1 MMNGVIVVNKSKGIT
16 SRDVVNKLVKVF
28 GTKSIGHIGTLDPMA
43 TGVLVCLIGKY
54 TKLGSIMV
62 NHDKEYIATFKLNVL
77 SDTLD
82 SEGKVLKTD
91 NKIISLEDMQGAIEH
106 FNGLTYM
113 QEVPIYSAVKVNGK
127 KLYDYARSNEDVIL
141 PKKEVTIYKL
151 ELVSFEDE
159 VKIKCK
165 VSKGTYIRALI
176 RDICAYLGTYGI
188 MTDLVRTKLGD
199 YDIGDAYSLDDI
211 SNGKYKLYSLEDI
224 FDLDVRYINDDNHKQ
239 IYNGN
244 IVKDKNSN
252 YILYK
257 EGDKAVAF
265 YTRINEEELKPLIMF
280 QFFCAKI

>member
-1 MMNGVIVVNKSKGIT
+1 MNGVIVVNKPKGIT

-54 TKLGSIMV
+54 TKLGCIMV
-62 NHDKEYIATFKLNVL
+62 NHNKEYIATFKLNVL
-77 SDTLD
+77 TDTLD
-82 SEGKVLKTD
+82 IEGKVLKTD
-91 NKIISLEDMQGAIEH
+91 NKIIGLEDMQGAIEH

-176 RDICAYLGTYGI
+176 RDICAYLGTYGV

-199 YDIGDAYSLDDI
+199 YDISDAYSLDEI
-211 SNGKYKLYSLEDI
+211 SDGTYKLYSLEDI
-224 FDLDVRYINDDNHKQ
+224 FDLDVRYINDDNHKR

-257 EGDKAVAF
+257 DGDKEIAF
-265 YTRINEEELKPLIMF
+265 YTRFNEEELKPLIMF
-280 QFFCAKI
+280 

>member
-1 MMNGVIVVNKSKGIT
+1 MNGVIVVNKPKGIT

-77 SDTLD
+77 TDTLD
-82 SEGKVLKTD
+82 IEGKVLKTD
-91 NKIISLEDMQGAIEH
+91 DKKISLEDMNGAIEH

-151 ELVSFEDE
+151 ELVSFGDE

-176 RDICAYLGTYGI
+176 RDICAYLGTYGV

-199 YDIGDAYSLDDI
+199 YDISDAYSLDEI
-211 SNGKYKLYSLEDI
+211 SDGTYKLYSLEDI

-280 QFFCAKI
+280 

>member
-1 MMNGVIVVNKSKGIT
+1 MNGVIVVNKPKGIT

-28 GTKSIGHIGTLDPMA
+28 GTKSSGHIGTLDPMA

-77 SDTLD
+77 TDTLD
-82 SEGKVLKTD
+82 IEGKVLDTADK
-91 NKIISLEDMQGAIEH
+91 KISLEDMQGAIEH

-176 RDICAYLGTYGI
+176 RDICAYLGTYGV

-199 YDIGDAYSLDDI
+199 YDISDAYSLDDI

-257 EGDKAVAF
+257 DGDKAVAF

-280 QFFCAKI
+280 

>member
-1 MMNGVIVVNKSKGIT
+1 MNGVIVVNKPKGIT

-77 SDTLD
+77 TDTLD
-82 SEGKVLKTD
+82 IEGKVLDTADK
-91 NKIISLEDMQGAIEH
+91 KISLEDMQGAIEH

-151 ELVSFEDE
+151 ELVSFGDE

-176 RDICAYLGTYGI
+176 RDICAYLGTYGV

-199 YDIGDAYSLDDI
+199 YDISDAYSLDEI
-211 SNGKYKLYSLEDI
+211 SDGTYKLYSLEDI
-224 FDLDVRYINDDNHKQ
+224 FDLDVRYINDDNHKR

-257 EGDKAVAF
+257 DGDKEIAF
-265 YTRINEEELKPLIMF
+265 YTRFNEEELKPLIMF
-280 QFFCAKI
+280 

>member
-1 MMNGVIVVNKSKGIT
+1 MMNWVIVVNKPKGIT

-43 TGVLVCLIGKY
+43 TGVIVCLIGKY

-62 NHDKEYIATFKLNVL
+62 NHDKEYVAIFKLNVL
-77 SDTLD
+77 TDTLD
-82 SEGKVLKTD
+82 IEGKVLDTD
-91 NKIISLEDMQGAIEH
+91 DKKISLEDMQGAIEH

-176 RDICAYLGTYGI
+176 RDICAYLGTYGV

-199 YDIGDAYSLDDI
+199 YDISDAYSLDDI
-211 SNGKYKLYSLEDI
+211 SNGKYKLYSLEDM
-224 FDLDVRYINDDNHKQ
+224 FNLDVRYINNDNHKQ

-280 QFFCAKI
+280 

>member
-1 MMNGVIVVNKSKGIT
+1 MMNGVIVVNKPKGIT

-62 NHDKEYIATFKLNVL
+62 NHDKEYIATFKLDVL
-77 SDTLD
+77 TDTLD
-82 SEGKVLKTD
+82 IEGKVLKTD
-91 NKIISLEDMQGAIEH
+91 NKIISLEDMNGAIEH

-127 KLYDYARSNEDVIL
+127 KLYDYARSKEDVIL

-165 VSKGTYIRALI
+165 VSKGTYIRALV
-176 RDICAYLGTYGI
+176 RDICAYLGTYGV

-280 QFFCAKI
+280 

>member
-1 MMNGVIVVNKSKGIT
+1 MNGVIVVNKPKGIT

-62 NHDKEYIATFKLNVL
+62 NHDKEYIATFKLDVL
-77 SDTLD
+77 TDTLD
-82 SEGKVLKTD
+82 IEGKVLDTADK
-91 NKIISLEDMQGAIEH
+91 KISLEDMQGAIEH

-176 RDICAYLGTYGI
+176 RDICAYLGTYGV

-199 YDIGDAYSLDDI
+199 YDISDAYSLDEI
-211 SNGKYKLYSLEDI
+211 SDGTYKLYSLEDI

-280 QFFCAKI
+280 

>member
-62 NHDKEYIATFKLNVL
+62 NHNKEYIATFKLNVL

-127 KLYDYARSNEDVIL
+127 KLYDYARNNEDVIL

-176 RDICAYLGTYGI
+176 RDICAYLGTYGV

-211 SNGKYKLYSLEDI
+211 SNGKYKLYRLEDI

-257 EGDKAVAF
+257 DGDKEIAF
-265 YTRINEEELKPLIMF
+265 YTRFNEEELKPLIMF
-280 QFFCAKI
+280 

>member
-1 MMNGVIVVNKSKGIT
+1 MNGVIVVNKPKGIT

-43 TGVLVCLIGKY
+43 TGVLVCLVGKY

-62 NHDKEYIATFKLNVL
+62 NHDKEYVATFKLNVL

-82 SEGKVLKTD
+82 SEGKVIKTD
-91 NKIISLEDMQGAIEH
+91 NKIISLEDMNGAIEH

-199 YDIGDAYSLDDI
+199 YDKSDAYSLDDI

-224 FDLDVRYINDDNHKQ
+224 FNLDVRYINNDNHKQ

-257 EGDKAVAF
+257 DGDKAVAF

-280 QFFCAKI
+280 

>member
-1 MMNGVIVVNKSKGIT
+1 MMNGVIVVNKPKGIT

-62 NHDKEYIATFKLNVL
+62 NHDKEYIATFKLDVL
-77 SDTLD
+77 TDTLD
-82 SEGKVLKTD
+82 IEGKVLKTD
-91 NKIISLEDMQGAIEH
+91 NKIISLKDMQGAIEH

-127 KLYDYARSNEDVIL
+127 KLYDYARNNEDIIL

-176 RDICAYLGTYGI
+176 RDICAYLGTYGV

-199 YDIGDAYSLDDI
+199 YDIGDAYSLDEI
-211 SNGKYKLYSLEDI
+211 SDGKYKLYRLEDM
-224 FDLDVRYINDDNHKQ
+224 FNLDVRYINDDNHKQ

-280 QFFCAKI
+280 

>member
-1 MMNGVIVVNKSKGIT
+1 MNGVIVVNKPKGIT

-28 GTKSIGHIGTLDPMA
+28 GTKSIGHIGALDPMA

-54 TKLGSIMV
+54 TKLGCIMV
-62 NHDKEYIATFKLNVL
+62 NHNKEYIATFKLNVL
-77 SDTLD
+77 TDTLD
-82 SEGKVLKTD
+82 IEGKVLKTD
-91 NKIISLEDMQGAIEH
+91 NKIIGLEDMQGAIEH

-176 RDICAYLGTYGI
+176 RDICAYLGTYGV

-199 YDIGDAYSLDDI
+199 YDISDAYSLDDI
-211 SNGKYKLYSLEDI
+211 SNGKYKLYRLEDI

-257 EGDKAVAF
+257 EGDKEIAF
-265 YTRINEEELKPLIMF
+265 YTRFNEEELKPLIMF
-280 QFFCAKI
+280 

>member
-77 SDTLD
+77 TDTLD
-82 SEGKVLKTD
+82 IEGKVLKTD
-91 NKIISLEDMQGAIEH
+91 DKKISLEDMNGAIEH

-176 RDICAYLGTYGI
+176 RDICAYLGTYGV

-199 YDIGDAYSLDDI
+199 YDIIDAYSLDEI
-211 SNGKYKLYSLEDI
+211 SNGKYKLYRLEDI

-280 QFFCAKI
+280 

>member
-1 MMNGVIVVNKSKGIT
+1 MNGVIVVNKPKGIT

-77 SDTLD
+77 TDTLD
-82 SEGKVLKTD
+82 IEGKVLKTD
-91 NKIISLEDMQGAIEH
+91 DKKISLEDMNGAIEH

-176 RDICAYLGTYGI
+176 RDICAYLGTYGV

-199 YDIGDAYSLDDI
+199 YDISDAYSLDEI
-211 SNGKYKLYSLEDI
+211 SDGTYKLYSLEDI

-257 EGDKAVAF
+257 DGDKAVAF

-280 QFFCAKI
+280 

>member
-1 MMNGVIVVNKSKGIT
+1 
-16 SRDVVNKLVKVF
+16 
-28 GTKSIGHIGTLDPMA
+28 
-43 TGVLVCLIGKY
+43 
-54 TKLGSIMV
+54 MV
-62 NHDKEYIATFKLNVL
+62 
-77 SDTLD
+77 
-82 SEGKVLKTD
+82 
-91 NKIISLEDMQGAIEH
+91 
-106 FNGLTYM
+106 
-113 QEVPIYSAVKVNGK
+113 
-127 KLYDYARSNEDVIL
+127 
-141 PKKEVTIYKL
+141 KKEVTIYKL

-176 RDICAYLGTYGI
+176 RDICSYLGTYGI

-199 YDIGDAYSLDDI
+199 YDKSDAYSLDDI

-224 FDLDVRYINDDNHKQ
+224 FNLDVRYINNDNHKQ

-257 EGDKAVAF
+257 DGDKAVAF

-280 QFFCAKI
+280 

>member
-1 MMNGVIVVNKSKGIT
+1 MMNGVIVVNKPKGIT
-16 SRDVVNKLVKVF
+16 SRGVVNKLVKVF

-77 SDTLD
+77 TDTLD
-82 SEGKVLKTD
+82 IEGKVLDTADK
-91 NKIISLEDMQGAIEH
+91 KISLEDMQGAIEH

-127 KLYDYARSNEDVIL
+127 KLYDYARNNEDVIL

-176 RDICAYLGTYGI
+176 RDICAYLGTYGV
-188 MTDLVRTKLGD
+188 MADLVRTKLGD
-199 YDIGDAYSLDDI
+199 YDISDAYSLDEI
-211 SNGKYKLYSLEDI
+211 SDGTYKLYSLEDI

-280 QFFCAKI
+280 

>member
-1 MMNGVIVVNKSKGIT
+1 MMNGVIVVNKPKGIA
-16 SRDVVNKLVKVF
+16 SRGVVNKLVKVF

-82 SEGKVLKTD
+82 SEGKVLKTG

-176 RDICAYLGTYGI
+176 RDICAYLGTYGV

-199 YDIGDAYSLDDI
+199 YDISDAYSLDEI
-211 SNGKYKLYSLEDI
+211 SDGTYKLYSLEDI

-280 QFFCAKI
+280 

>member
-62 NHDKEYIATFKLNVL
+62 NHNKEYIATFKLNVL

-127 KLYDYARSNEDVIL
+127 KLYDYARNNEDVIL

-176 RDICAYLGTYGI
+176 RDICAYLGTYGV

-199 YDIGDAYSLDDI
+199 YDISDAYSLDDI

-265 YTRINEEELKPLIMF
+265 YIRINEEELKPLIMF
-280 QFFCAKI
+280 

>member
-1 MMNGVIVVNKSKGIT
+1 MNGVIVVNKPEGIT

-28 GTKSIGHIGTLDPMA
+28 STKSIGHIGTLDPMA
-43 TGVLVCLIGKY
+43 TGVLVCLVGKY
-54 TKLGSIMV
+54 TKLGRIMV
-62 NHDKEYIATFKLNVL
+62 DHDKEYIATFKLNIL
-77 SDTLD
+77 TDTLD
-82 SEGKVLKTD
+82 SEGKILKTD
-91 NKIISLEDMQGAIEH
+91 NKKISLEEMQTAIEH
-106 FNGLTYM
+106 FNGLTYT

-127 KLYDYARSNEDVIL
+127 KLYDYARNNEDVIL
-141 PKKEVTIYKL
+141 PKKEVSIYKL
-151 ELVSFEDE
+151 ELISFDDE

-188 MTDLVRTKLGD
+188 MTNLVRTKLGN
-199 YDIGDAYSLDDI
+199 YDKSEAYSLEDI
-211 SNGKYKLYSLEDI
+211 CNGKYKLYSLEDI
-224 FDLDVRYINDDNHKQ
+224 FNLDVRYINNDNHKQ

-257 EGDKAVAF
+257 DGDKAVAF

-280 QFFCAKI
+280 

>member
-1 MMNGVIVVNKSKGIT
+1 MNGVIVLNKPKGIT

-62 NHDKEYIATFKLNVL
+62 NHNKEYIATFKLNVL

-127 KLYDYARSNEDVIL
+127 KLYDYARNNEDVIL

-176 RDICAYLGTYGI
+176 RDICAYLGTYGV

-211 SNGKYKLYSLEDI
+211 SNGKYKLYRLEDI

-257 EGDKAVAF
+257 DGDKEIAF
-265 YTRINEEELKPLIMF
+265 YTRFNEEELKPLIMF
-280 QFFCAKI
+280 

>member
-1 MMNGVIVVNKSKGIT
+1 MNGVIVVNKPKGIT
-16 SRDVVNKLVKVF
+16 SRDVVNKLVKEF

-62 NHDKEYIATFKLNVL
+62 NHDKEYVATFKLNVL
-77 SDTLD
+77 TDTLD
-82 SEGKVLKTD
+82 SEGKILKTD
-91 NKIISLEDMQGAIEH
+91 NKKISLEEMQTAIEH
-106 FNGLTYM
+106 FNGLTYP

-127 KLYDYARSNEDVIL
+127 KLYNYARNNEDVIL
-141 PKKEVTIYKL
+141 PKKEVSIYKL
-151 ELVSFEDE
+151 ELISFDDE

-188 MTDLVRTKLGD
+188 MTDLVRTKLGN
-199 YDIGDAYSLDDI
+199 YDISDAYSLEDI
-211 SNGKYKLYSLEDI
+211 CNGKYKLYSLEDI

-257 EGDKAVAF
+257 DGDKAAAF

-280 QFFCAKI
+280 

>member
-1 MMNGVIVVNKSKGIT
+1 MNGVIVVNKPEGIT

-62 NHDKEYIATFKLNVL
+62 NHEKEYVATFKLNVL

-82 SEGKVLKTD
+82 SEGKVIKTD
-91 NKIISLEDMQGAIEH
+91 NKIISLEDMNGAIEH

-159 VKIKCK
+159 VKIKCN

-199 YDIGDAYSLDDI
+199 YDKSDAYSLDDI

-224 FDLDVRYINDDNHKQ
+224 FNLDVRYINNDNHKQ

-257 EGDKAVAF
+257 DGDKAVAF

-280 QFFCAKI
+280 

>member
-1 MMNGVIVVNKSKGIT
+1 MNGVIVVNKSKGIT

-77 SDTLD
+77 TDTLD
-82 SEGKVLKTD
+82 IEGKVLDTADK
-91 NKIISLEDMQGAIEH
+91 KISLEDMQGAIEH

-176 RDICAYLGTYGI
+176 RDICAYLGTYGV

-199 YDIGDAYSLDDI
+199 YDISDAYSLDEI
-211 SNGKYKLYSLEDI
+211 SDGTYKLYSLEDI
-224 FDLDVRYINDDNHKQ
+224 FDLDVRHINDDNHKQ

-280 QFFCAKI
+280 

>member
-1 MMNGVIVVNKSKGIT
+1 MNGVIVVNKSKGIT

-77 SDTLD
+77 TDTLD
-82 SEGKVLKTD
+82 IEGKVLKTD
-91 NKIISLEDMQGAIEH
+91 DKKISLEDMNGAIEH

-176 RDICAYLGTYGI
+176 RDICAYLGTYGV

-199 YDIGDAYSLDDI
+199 YDISDAYSLDDI
-211 SNGKYKLYSLEDI
+211 SDGTYKLYSLEDI

-280 QFFCAKI
+280 

>member
-1 MMNGVIVVNKSKGIT
+1 MMNGVIVVNKPKGIT

-43 TGVLVCLIGKY
+43 TGVLVCLVGKY

-62 NHDKEYIATFKLNVL
+62 NHDKEYVAIFKLNVL
-77 SDTLD
+77 TDTLD
-82 SEGKVLKTD
+82 IEGKVLDTD
-91 NKIISLEDMQGAIEH
+91 DKKISLEDMQGAIEH

-165 VSKGTYIRALI
+165 VCKGTYIRALI
-176 RDICAYLGTYGI
+176 RDICAYLGIYGV

-199 YDIGDAYSLDDI
+199 YDISDAYSLDDI
-211 SNGKYKLYSLEDI
+211 SNGKYKLYRLEDI

-244 IVKDKNSN
+244 IVKVKNSN

-280 QFFCAKI
+280 

>member
-1 MMNGVIVVNKSKGIT
+1 MDKLVVVNKPSDIT
-16 SRDVVNKLVKVF
+16 SRDVVNKLCKIF
-28 GTKSIGHIGTLDPMA
+28 NTKKIGHTGTLDPIA
-43 TGVLVCLIGKY
+43 SGVLVCVCGKY
-54 TKLGSIMV
+54 TKLV
-62 NHDKEYIATFKLNVL
+62 NDLTSLDKEYIATFKLNVL
-77 SDTLD
+77 TDTLD
-82 SEGKVLKTD
+82 IEGKELDTADK
-91 NKIISLEDMQGAIEH
+91 KISLEDMQGAIEH

-127 KLYDYARSNEDVIL
+127 KLYDYARNNEDIIL

-176 RDICAYLGTYGI
+176 RDICAYLGTYGV

-211 SNGKYKLYSLEDI
+211 SNGKYKLYRLEDM
-224 FDLDVRYINDDNHKQ
+224 FNLDVRYINDDNHKQ

-280 QFFCAKI
+280 

>member
-1 MMNGVIVVNKSKGIT
+1 MNGVIVVNKPKGIT

-77 SDTLD
+77 TDTLD

-91 NKIISLEDMQGAIEH
+91 DKKISLEDMNGAIEH

-176 RDICAYLGTYGI
+176 RDICAYLGTYGV

-199 YDIGDAYSLDDI
+199 YDISDAYSLDEI
-211 SNGKYKLYSLEDI
+211 SDGTYKLYSLEDI

-280 QFFCAKI
+280 

>member
-1 MMNGVIVVNKSKGIT
+1 MNGVIVVNKPKGIT

-62 NHDKEYIATFKLNVL
+62 NHDKEYVATFKLNVL

-82 SEGKVLKTD
+82 SEGKVIKTD
-91 NKIISLEDMQGAIEH
+91 NKTISLEDMNGAIEH
-106 FNGLTYM
+106 FNGITYM

-151 ELVSFEDE
+151 ELVSFEEE

-199 YDIGDAYSLDDI
+199 YDKSDAYSLDDI

-224 FDLDVRYINDDNHKQ
+224 FNLDVRYINNDNHKQ

-257 EGDKAVAF
+257 DGDKVVAF

-280 QFFCAKI
+280 

>member
-1 MMNGVIVVNKSKGIT
+1 MNGVIVVNKPKGIT
-16 SRDVVNKLVKVF
+16 SRDVVNKLVKEF
-28 GTKSIGHIGTLDPMA
+28 STKSIGHIGTLDPMA

-62 NHDKEYIATFKLNVL
+62 DHDKEYIATFKLNVL
-77 SDTLD
+77 TDTLD
-82 SEGKVLKTD
+82 SEGKILKTD
-91 NKIISLEDMQGAIEH
+91 NKKISLEEMQTAIEH
-106 FNGLTYM
+106 FNGLTYT

-127 KLYDYARSNEDVIL
+127 KLYDYARNNEDVIL
-141 PKKEVTIYKL
+141 PKKEVSIYKL
-151 ELVSFEDE
+151 ELISFDDE

-199 YDIGDAYSLDDI
+199 YDISDAYSLDDI
-211 SNGKYKLYSLEDI
+211 CNGKYKLYSLEDI
-224 FDLDVRYINDDNHKQ
+224 FDLDVRYINDGNHKQ

-244 IVKDKNSN
+244 IVKAKNSN

-257 EGDKAVAF
+257 AGAKEVAF
-265 YTRINEEELKPLIMF
+265 YIRINEEELKPLIMF
-280 QFFCAKI
+280 

>member
-1 MMNGVIVVNKSKGIT
+1 MNGVIVVNKPEGIT

-28 GTKSIGHIGTLDPMA
+28 STKSIGHIGTLDPMA
-43 TGVLVCLIGKY
+43 TGVLVCLVGKY

-62 NHDKEYIATFKLNVL
+62 DHDKEYIATFKLNIL
-77 SDTLD
+77 TDTLD
-82 SEGKVLKTD
+82 SEGKILKTD
-91 NKIISLEDMQGAIEH
+91 NKKISLEEMQTAIEH
-106 FNGLTYM
+106 FNGLTYT

-127 KLYDYARSNEDVIL
+127 KLYDYARNNEDVIL
-141 PKKEVTIYKL
+141 PKKEVSIYKL
-151 ELVSFEDE
+151 ELISFDDE

-165 VSKGTYIRALI
+165 VSKGSYIRALI

-188 MTDLVRTKLGD
+188 MTNLVRTKLGN
-199 YDIGDAYSLDDI
+199 YDKSEAYSLEDI
-211 SNGKYKLYSLEDI
+211 CNGKYKLYSLEDI
-224 FDLDVRYINDDNHKQ
+224 FNLDVRYINNDNHKQ

-257 EGDKAVAF
+257 DGDKAVAF

-280 QFFCAKI
+280 

>member
-1 MMNGVIVVNKSKGIT
+1 MNGVIVVNKPKGIT

-62 NHDKEYIATFKLNVL
+62 NHDKEYVATFKLNVL

-91 NKIISLEDMQGAIEH
+91 NKIISLEDMNGAIEH

-224 FDLDVRYINDDNHKQ
+224 FNLDVRYINNDNHKQ

-257 EGDKAVAF
+257 DGDKAVAF

-280 QFFCAKI
+280 

>member
-62 NHDKEYIATFKLNVL
+62 NHNKEYIATFKLNVL

-127 KLYDYARSNEDVIL
+127 KLYDYARNNEDVIL

-199 YDIGDAYSLDDI
+199 YDISDAYSLDEI
-211 SNGKYKLYSLEDI
+211 SDGTYKLYSLEDI

-280 QFFCAKI
+280 

>member
-1 MMNGVIVVNKSKGIT
+1 MNGVIVVNKPKGIT

-62 NHDKEYIATFKLNVL
+62 NHDKEYVATFKLNVL

-82 SEGKVLKTD
+82 SEGKVLKTN
-91 NKIISLEDMQGAIEH
+91 NKIISLEDMNGAIEH

-188 MTDLVRTKLGD
+188 MTDLVRTKLND

-224 FDLDVRYINDDNHKQ
+224 FNLDVRYINNDNHKQ

-257 EGDKAVAF
+257 DGDKAVAF

-280 QFFCAKI
+280 

>member
-1 MMNGVIVVNKSKGIT
+1 MMNGVIVVNKPKGIT

-43 TGVLVCLIGKY
+43 TGVLVCLVGKY

-62 NHDKEYIATFKLNVL
+62 NHDKEYVAIFKLNVL
-77 SDTLD
+77 TDTLD
-82 SEGKVLKTD
+82 IEGKVLDTD
-91 NKIISLEDMQGAIEH
+91 DKKISLEDMQGAIEH

-176 RDICAYLGTYGI
+176 RDICAYLGTYGV

-199 YDIGDAYSLDDI
+199 YDISDAYSLDDI

-224 FDLDVRYINDDNHKQ
+224 FDLDVRYINNDNHKQ

-280 QFFCAKI
+280 

>member
-1 MMNGVIVVNKSKGIT
+1 MMNGVVVVNKPKGIT

-77 SDTLD
+77 TDTLD
-82 SEGKVLKTD
+82 IEGKVLDTADK
-91 NKIISLEDMQGAIEH
+91 KISLEDMQGAIEH

-127 KLYDYARSNEDVIL
+127 KLYDYARNNEDIIL

-176 RDICAYLGTYGI
+176 RDICAYLGTYGV

-199 YDIGDAYSLDDI
+199 YDIGDAYSLDEI
-211 SNGKYKLYSLEDI
+211 SDGKYKLYRLEDM
-224 FDLDVRYINDDNHKQ
+224 FNLDVRYINDDNHKQ

-280 QFFCAKI
+280 

>member
-1 MMNGVIVVNKSKGIT
+1 MNGVIVVNKPKGIT

-62 NHDKEYIATFKLNVL
+62 NHDKEYVATFKLNVL
-77 SDTLD
+77 TDTLD
-82 SEGKVLKTD
+82 SEGKVLKTG
-91 NKIISLEDMQGAIEH
+91 NKIISLKDMNGAIEH

-127 KLYDYARSNEDVIL
+127 KLYDYARNNEDIIL

-199 YDIGDAYSLDDI
+199 YDIGDAYSLDEI
-211 SNGKYKLYSLEDI
+211 SNGKYKLYRLEDI

-280 QFFCAKI
+280 

>member
-1 MMNGVIVVNKSKGIT
+1 MNGVIVVNKPKGIT

-28 GTKSIGHIGTLDPMA
+28 ATKSIGHIGTLDPMA

-62 NHDKEYIATFKLNVL
+62 NHDKEYVATFKLNVL

-82 SEGKVLKTD
+82 SEGKVLKTN
-91 NKIISLEDMQGAIEH
+91 NKIISLEDMNGAIEH

-199 YDIGDAYSLDDI
+199 YDIGDAYSLDNI

-224 FDLDVRYINDDNHKQ
+224 FNLDVRYINNDNHKQ

-257 EGDKAVAF
+257 DGDKAVAF

-280 QFFCAKI
+280 